1 MSING
6 YQIAIVEAT
15 NEIAEINA
23 QLEKLTQRKDLIEKL
38 LGVLKDVATQSESLD
53 ASATIPHAPPAEVP
67 ATDAAIHHATAHE
80 AAAHDVAAHK
90 SPEADAAVQAAPEA
104 ELYRDGAAGDGTAAK
119 ESPPPIESPIP
130 VSSAAEKL
138 HAWSQSEPEPE
149 ARRGVVPAA
158 ANGRSSFHE
167 RVAQLAYR
175 FWTERCYV
183 HGYNNDDW
191 FRAERE
197 LLGAGSLASASP

>member
-23 QLEKLTQRKDLIEKL
+23 ELEKLTQRKNLIEKL
-38 LGVLKDVATQSESLD
+38 LGVLKDVATQSESFD
-53 ASATIPHAPPAEVP
+53 ASATIPHAPAAEVP
-67 ATDAAIHHATAHE
+67 ATDAATDRAAVHE
-80 AAAHDVAAHK
+80 AAVHKAETHDIAAHK
-90 SPEADAAVQAAPEA
+90 SPEANAAAHSAPAA
-104 ELYRDGAAGDGTAAK
+104 ELHGDGAAAK
-119 ESPPPIESPIP
+119 ESPPPTESPTP
-130 VSSAAEKL
+130 VSSAAERL
-138 HAWSQSEPEPE
+138 YEWAESEPEPE
-149 ARRGVVPAA
+149 ARRGAVLAA
-158 ANGRSSFHE
+158 GNGRPSLHE

-197 LLGAGSLASASP
+197 LLGVGSLASASP